1 MTIKEF
7 YKEYNLNKYEF
18 AEIAGVGVKSL
29 IKFEH
34 GEPIRKST
42 EDRIRKAM
50 HVADTYDLVRP
61 RFDYTRSFDWDA
73 HSYRWEHTIEVNDYK
88 KHFKELI
95 ALEG

>member
-50 HVADTYDLVRP
+50 HVADIYMIWFDHDLIIQEVLIGMLIP
-61 RFDYTRSFDWDA
+61 TDGNIQSKSMITRN
-73 HSYRWEHTIEVNDYK
+73 TLKN
-88 KHFKELI
+88 
-95 ALEG
+95 

>member
-1 MTIKEF
+1 MTMKEF
-7 YKEYNLNKYEF
+7 YKEYNLNKYDF
-18 AEIAGVGVKSL
+18 ASIAGVGVKSL
-29 IKFEH
+29 IKFEQ

-50 HVADTYDLVRP
+50 HVADIYDLVRP
-61 RFDYTRSFDWDA
+61 RFDYTRNFGWDA
-73 HSYRWEHTIEVNDYK
+73 YQYRYEHLYEIRDYE